1 MTLLKKLGNFIWS
14 KRFLKHFGLIIL
26 AYIIGGFILSQCL
39 GYSTNNGQKI
49 EVPNLVGKNKNNLAN
64 LMADSELNYEVLESI
79 YDPTK
84 IEGTI
89 LEQDPLP
96 TAKSNI
102 YVKEGRTIKLRVSK
116 RTLLVEMP
124 DLVDKSQR
132 FAEGILKNRE
142 FRYKLEY
149 RSSREAHGAVLE
161 QRYKGK
167 IIAPGKKLPI
177 GSKVVLI
184 IGRNEVGAIQPLPN
198 LYGLTISE
206 ARQRVKSMM
215 NMEFII
221 ACPTCITAADSS
233 IARVTSQSPEFVE
246 DGVVMSGT
254 SISVF
259 ADKNFTGSPE

>member
-1 MTLLKKLGNFIWS
+1 MVLLKKLGNFIWS
-14 KRFLKHFGLIIL
+14 KRFLKHFGLIVL
-26 AYIIGGFILSQCL
+26 VYIIGGFILKGCL
-39 GYSTNNGQKI
+39 SWSTNHGEKL
-49 EVPNLVGKNKNNLAN
+49 EVPNLVGKNQNNLAN
-64 LMADSELNYEVLESI
+64 LMADSELQYEVLDAI

-84 IEGTI
+84 VAGTI

-96 TAKSNI
+96 TSKSNI
-102 YVKEGRTIKLRVSK
+102 YVKAGRTIKLRVSK

-124 DLVDKSQR
+124 NLVDKSQR

-149 RSSREAHGAVLE
+149 QPSKEAHGAVLE

-167 IIAPGKKLPI
+167 IIKAGTKIPI
-177 GSKVVLI
+177 GSRIVLI
-184 IGRNEVGAIQPLPN
+184 IGRNEVGTIQLMPN

-206 ARQRVKSMM
+206 ARMKVRNML
-215 NMEFII
+215 NMEFVV

-233 IARVTSQSPEFVE
+233 MARVTSQSPEFEEESVI
-246 DGVVMSGT
+246 MSGS

-259 ADKNFTGSPE
+259 ADKNFTGSPD